1 MTVYAETVS
10 SPLHTAPTLTK
21 TFNVMIW
28 VEMDRVRMSQRFYT
42 VTITGQQSA
51 QPEALTYTVDGN
63 PATMQ
68 DVAEVLA
75 WARTSQGSVEKVA
88 EEVAA

>member
-1 MTVYAETVS
+1 MTVYAEPVTQPFQS
-10 SPLHTAPTLTK
+10 TTLTK
-21 TFNVMIW
+21 TFNVMVWI
-28 VEMDRVRMSQRFYT
+28 EIDRVRVSSAYYT
-42 VTITGQQSA
+42 VTMTGEQGA
-51 QPEALTYTVDGN
+51 APEALTYTVDGN

-68 DVAEVLA
+68 DVAEILA